1 MNSAGESMRCP
12 DPLAMAA
19 RSIITDACP
28 DNNTTLMTPRDAYDE
43 LLRRSRERSLL
54 ASCLELLSWDELTH
68 MPRGG
73 VAHRG
78 RQMAHMAGL
87 LHASSTDARLG
98 ELLQTVEESDL
109 AGDPHAVAGVNVR
122 RWRWSFDR
130 LSRVPRTLIEELAD
144 VATVAQQAWTEA
156 REHDEFGEFLP
167 WLERVIGLKRSE
179 AECLAADGELYDAL
193 LQDYEPGATGA
204 RLQELFEALRA
215 ELKSL
220 LDAAASRGRRRK
232 PAFLRREFAVDRQ
245 RILTEGVAAAIGFD
259 FERGRIDTTT
269 HPFFSPIGPGDCRIT
284 TRYSATDF
292 GEAFFS
298 MLHELGHGLYEQ
310 GLDPEHAGTPMG
322 EAPSLGL
329 HESQSRLWENGV
341 GRSRA
346 FWQCFYPRVRELFH
360 DTLHDVE
367 LDEFYA
373 AVNHVEPGLNRVR
386 ADQVTYDLHVMVR
399 FDLERALVSG
409 DLSAAALPD
418 AWRETYREYLG
429 VAPTGDAEGCLQDG
443 HWSAGQ
449 FGYFPTYTLG
459 NIYAAQLLEAAR
471 RDLTG
476 LNDAIAEGEF
486 GPLRSWLKDRVY
498 AEGQRQTAVELVERI
513 TGRAPDC
520 AALVS
525 DLQQKAEE
533 LAAMRPKGR
542 RGRRS
547 G

>member
-1 MNSAGESMRCP
+1 
-12 DPLAMAA
+12 
-19 RSIITDACP
+19 
-28 DNNTTLMTPRDAYDE
+28 MTPRDAYDE
-43 LLRRSRERSLL
+43 LLRRSRERTLL
-54 ASCLELLSWDELTH
+54 SSCLELLSWDELTY

-78 RQMAHMAGL
+78 RQMAYMAGL
-87 LHASSTDARLG
+87 LHESSTDARLG
-98 ELLQTVEESDL
+98 ELLQAVEESDL
-109 AGDPHAVAGVNVR
+109 AGDPQAIAGVNVR

-130 LSRVPRTLIEELAD
+130 LSRVPRRLVEELAD
-144 VATVAQQAWTEA
+144 VGTVAQQVWAEA
-156 REHDEFGEFLP
+156 REHDEFGEFLT
-167 WLERVIGLKRSE
+167 WLERIVALKRLE
-179 AECLAADGELYDAL
+179 AECLAADGRLYDAL
-193 LQDYEPGATGA
+193 LQDYEPGATA
-204 RLQELFEALRA
+204 DQLRTLFETLRP
-215 ELKSL
+215 ELKAL
-220 LDAAASRGRRRK
+220 LDAATSRARRRK

-259 FERGRIDTTT
+259 FERGRIDMTA

-284 TRYSATDF
+284 TRYSASDF

-310 GLDPEHAGTPMG
+310 GLDPEQAGTPMG

-373 AVNHVEPGLNRVR
+373 AINHVEPGLNRVR

-399 FDLERALVSG
+399 FDLEQALLTG
-409 DLSAAALPD
+409 ELSVAELPG
-418 AWRETYREYLG
+418 AWREKYREYLG
-429 VAPTGDAEGCLQDG
+429 VVPAADAEGCLQDG

-471 RDLTG
+471 RDVADL
-476 LNDAIAEGEF
+476 DEAIAEGEF
-486 GPLRSWLKDRVY
+486 APLRSWLRERVY
-498 AEGQRQTAVELVERI
+498 AEGQRYTAVELIEQI

-520 AALVS
+520 TALVA
-525 DLQQKAEE
+525 DLRRKSEE
-533 LAAMRPKGR
+533 LAAVRPKRG
-542 RGRRS
+542 RGRRTA